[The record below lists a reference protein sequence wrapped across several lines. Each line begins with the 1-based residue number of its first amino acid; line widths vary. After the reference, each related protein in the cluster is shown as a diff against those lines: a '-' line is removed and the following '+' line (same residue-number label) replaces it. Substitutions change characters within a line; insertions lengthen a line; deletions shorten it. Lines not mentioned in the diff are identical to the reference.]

1 MGCFALVQWT
11 KLFSHWV
18 CIHHQLEFL
27 HDKPRASCWTQ
38 ITAGNPCVANTTL
51 FETAPFIA
59 IEGKKTQ
66 HTRNNN
72 NKLLSWQPHKGSLY
86 YSRTARQPGH
96 LKLLP
101 ILPEQLATTISK
113 TYSVFA
119 PIYMICT
126 LCMQMYACTQPR
138 FFTLF
143 PLYVT
148 LVLQWDFTLK
158 HVKYSFSMLRV

>member
-1 MGCFALVQWT
+1 MNKIILTLG
-11 KLFSHWV
+11 
-18 CIHHQLEFL
+18 L
-27 HDKPRASCWTQ
+27 HSSSIRIFTWQTQ
-38 ITAGNPCVANTTL
+38 SILLNPNHSWQSLRGKHNPLWNGSLHCYR
-51 FETAPFIA
+51 
-59 IEGKKTQ
+59 GKKNQ

-126 LCMQMYACTQPR
+126 LCMQMYARTQPR